1 MRCDTVQEARK
12 QLEGLD
18 ADALAARADSLRTD
32 LEALRAA
39 QEDAQDVFRKA
50 EDAVEAVGG
59 DGAVARLEEQRQTLL
74 LRMEDGARR
83 HLRQRLGLL
92 VVDAA
97 LRRYR
102 DTHRSGMLERASE
115 AFRVMSRDRYSGL
128 AAQPD
133 GTREVLVALASEGG
147 SKQASQ
153 LSDGT
158 RAQLYLALRIAGYHE
173 FVRNNGP
180 VPFIA
185 DDIMESFDDDR
196 TAEAFNLLAKMS
208 ETGQVIY
215 LTHHAHLC
223 GMARKA
229 CPSVH
234 VHELQD

>member
-1 MRCDTVQEARK
+1 LKTLRSDQE
-12 QLEGLD
+12 
-18 ADALAARADSLRTD
+18 
-32 LEALRAA
+32 EAHTG
-39 QEDAQDVFRKA
+39 FRNA
-50 EDAVEAVGG
+50 EDALDNIGG
-59 DGAVARLEEQRQTLL
+59 DEAVARLEEQRQTLL
-74 LRMEDGARR
+74 LEMKDGARQN
-83 HLRQRLGLL
+83 LRRRLGLL
-92 VVDAA
+92 AVDAA
-97 LRRYR
+97 LRQYR

-115 AFRVMSRDRYSGL
+115 AFRTMSRGRYSGL

-133 GTREVLVALASEGG
+133 GAREVLVALAAEGG
-147 SKQASQ
+147 SKEADQ

-196 TAEAFNLLAKMS
+196 AAEAFGLLAKMS

-215 LTHHAHLC
+215 LTHHSHVC
-223 GMARKA
+223 EIAREA

-234 VHELQD
+234 IHELPT